1 VKCALFAPPAKGK
14 AQRERAVFLM
24 EDRLMELSGG
34 AKVVG
39 TKAVLRA
46 LKDNRLKLVFVA
58 NDVDTFLYASVGRA
72 AEAAGVPVQRVPAMK
87 ELGKA
92 CGVEVAAAAA
102 GLLK

>member
-1 VKCALFAPPAKGK
+1 ME
-14 AQRERAVFLM
+14 ERLS
-24 EDRLMELSGG
+24 ELSTG

-46 LKDNRLKLVFVA
+46 LKDNRLKLVFLA
-58 NDVDTFLYASVGRA
+58 NDADTFLFTSVTRA
-72 AEAAGVPVQRVPAMK
+72 ADAAGVQVQRVAAMK

-102 GLLK
+102 GLLKA